1 MRRSW
6 LAMAVVTYL
15 GTLAVVIH
23 AQPVNPPAPAVL
35 TAEMRKGLEAVYTQV
50 HPAAVR
56 IETVPEGTG
65 SGFFI
70 SADGLVMTAYHVVR
84 DAESFRV
91 VTTKGQSLPA
101 SVVGYDEYHDL
112 ALLRVRALSPLP
124 FLELDTEHNPRAG
137 DPMLAIGN
145 SRGEIIA
152 PRYGLVTSVD
162 RDIFPFFNS
171 LAISSTLPLAPGDSG
186 GPVLSRE
193 GKVVAVVIAIGVSDG
208 VFESYLSPLYSQTE
222 LLRGLQAGRKHS
234 VPYIGV
240 QLFQIDDEV
249 AAELKIP
256 KEGVLIRGLLPGG
269 AAQKA
274 GLRSL
279 MARVEN
285 GREVYDF
292 DVILQADGRS
302 FNSVEELQRYVRSKE
317 VGDSVLLTIRR
328 GGNTFKVPVV
338 LAPNPEN
345 RI

>member
-6 LAMAVVTYL
+6 LAIAVLAYL
-15 GTLAVVIH
+15 ATLAAVIH
-23 AQPVNPPAPAVL
+23 AQSANPPVPTVL
-35 TAEMRKGLEAVYTQV
+35 TEGMRKELEGVYTQS

-70 SADGLVMTAYHVVR
+70 SADGRVMTAYHVIR
-84 DAESFRV
+84 DATSFQV
-91 VTTKGQSLPA
+91 LTAKGQRFPA
-101 SVVGYDEYHDL
+101 TVVGYDEYRDL
-112 ALLRVRALSPLP
+112 ALLQVRAPVSLP
-124 FLELDTEHNPRAG
+124 FLELDTERNPKAG

-145 SRGEIIA
+145 SRGEFIA
-152 PRYGLVTSVD
+152 PRYGLVTSVS

-186 GPVLSRE
+186 GPVLNRE
-193 GKVVAVVIAIGVSDG
+193 GKVVAVVIAIGVNNG
-208 VFESYLSPLYSQTE
+208 VFESYLSPLHNQLE
-222 LLRGLQAGRKHS
+222 LLRSLQAGRKHS

-249 AAELKIP
+249 AAQLGIP

-274 GLRSL
+274 GLRPFV
-279 MARVEN
+279 ARTEN
-285 GREVYDF
+285 GKEVYEF

-317 VGDSVLLTIRR
+317 VGDSILLTIRR
-328 GGNTFKVPVV
+328 GGNTFKVPVI

-345 RI
+345 RT